1 MNRHGEL
8 VDSASAPWLILVSCF
23 TFLEVLALFGKLT
36 GTIGIPLFFF
46 GFCGFS
52 LLQWW
57 PCSLLTRCLLGVPMV
72 YVLMNM
78 LFYPSFFL
86 SDIRWF
92 YQIFLDIAFEMVQWR
107 WEDVFSFDDLP
118 HIRSLFFFMFLWL
131 VSMGWT
137 RWFQSP
143 HRRLFLFCCSFL
155 FVALID
161 FGTEID
167 VGGAP
172 LRLGFMMLLLSMRL
186 HAARVLAELPQWDQL
201 PANWWWWGWSLLV
214 ILGLVAWA
222 LPKAPSTWELDL
234 MRYLPQ
240 GQLQEDVRGK
250 QTGYRQGDGVLGG
263 SVKQDMRVAF
273 RAQLEMPYYWRGE
286 SLEIYTGSRW
296 LHAVGKTSLSF
307 EHLPSS
313 ADFRNLFTGVSTKAQ
328 QVAITADKPLGRVM
342 FVPGQLVRMQS
353 IDGQPPFTH
362 GGLRVFGKRF
372 LYLSHV
378 ESDQDLWS
386 RTTMT
391 VEVPLISEHQLRQV
405 RYDSSKT
412 NPYVQ
417 AHLQLPP
424 QLPRRVKQLAERLT
438 HGADNWYDKAVAI
451 EQHLKS
457 NQAYRYS
464 LSEVPPLPEGK
475 DFVDHFLFESKVG
488 YCDHFSTAMVVLL
501 RANQIPARWVKGYA
515 PGELTY
521 SPVTRRY
528 QATVRNKDA
537 HSWVEV
543 YFPGIGW
550 LPFEPTPTFTNP
562 TPNLRLHTE
571 DHEAGGDVRVP
582 ASSPR
587 GTIVLEKDPLREL
600 EETSSSDGGSLWA
613 FRSGQTVWL
622 IFVLLVV
629 AGPLVWGCWAKR
641 HLFLWSVCMG
651 CLRMGWLAVGYW
663 MVGWLEQR
671 WSNQTGL
678 TMRQRWEAF
687 MGRDVQTDQEIALFI
702 RWYEQRRY
710 GANEEGKAMVLRWR
724 TLWKIMGGRMQ
735 S

>member
-313 ADFRNLFTGVSTKAQ
+313 ADFRNLFTGVSTSYGPCAW
-328 QVAITADKPLGRVM
+328 VACAWAGW
-342 FVPGQLVRMQS
+342 QS
-353 IDGQPPFTH
+353 D
-362 GGLRVFGKRF
+362 
-372 LYLSHV
+372 
-378 ESDQDLWS
+378 
-386 RTTMT
+386 
-391 VEVPLISEHQLRQV
+391 
-405 RYDSSKT
+405 
-412 NPYVQ
+412 
-417 AHLQLPP
+417 
-424 QLPRRVKQLAERLT
+424 
-438 HGADNWYDKAVAI
+438 
-451 EQHLKS
+451 
-457 NQAYRYS
+457 
-464 LSEVPPLPEGK
+464 
-475 DFVDHFLFESKVG
+475 
-488 YCDHFSTAMVVLL
+488 
-501 RANQIPARWVKGYA
+501 
-515 PGELTY
+515 
-521 SPVTRRY
+521 
-528 QATVRNKDA
+528 
-537 HSWVEV
+537 
-543 YFPGIGW
+543 IGW
-550 LPFEPTPTFTNP
+550 LVG
-562 TPNLRLHTE
+562 LSS
-571 DHEAGGDVRVP
+571 GGAIKP
-582 ASSPR
+582 ASRCVSAGKRLWEEMCRRIKRLPR
-587 GTIVLEKDPLREL
+587 SFVGMNNGDM
-600 EETSSSDGGSLWA
+600 
-613 FRSGQTVWL
+613 GQTKKERRWCCVGEHCGKSW
-622 IFVLLVV
+622 V
-629 AGPLVWGCWAKR
+629 GGCYLDR
-641 HLFLWSVCMG
+641 LWT
-651 CLRMGWLAVGYW
+651 A
-663 MVGWLEQR
+663 
-671 WSNQTGL
+671 
-678 TMRQRWEAF
+678 
-687 MGRDVQTDQEIALFI
+687 
-702 RWYEQRRY
+702 
-710 GANEEGKAMVLRWR
+710 
-724 TLWKIMGGRMQ
+724 
-735 S
+735 